1 MAGTQVVPRLACL
14 AFQEWTPRVHSFFSS
29 NSVIRAELRRKKIFR
44 VDDVSSERTIRASGY
59 DLSSLII
66 PAKSADRYDT
76 AHHCHWGYV

>member
-66 PAKSADRYDT
+66 PPKSIDRYDT
-76 AHHCHWGYV
+76 AHHCYWRYV